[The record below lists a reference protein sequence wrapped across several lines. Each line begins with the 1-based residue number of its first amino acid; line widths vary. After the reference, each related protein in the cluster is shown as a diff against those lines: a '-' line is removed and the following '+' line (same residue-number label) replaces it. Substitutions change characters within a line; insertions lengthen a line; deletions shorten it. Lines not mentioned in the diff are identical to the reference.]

1 MKLLPQ
7 VSETFDLRLIATNP
21 IITNPSTSNFPASS
35 IQSWWYT
42 LKLVG
47 AFSLSRNPKDEEWKT
62 LNLCLIKVFLDS
74 PYFRVY
80 LKNSGKNLFRIV
92 WELVT
97 SCCGSLLI
105 LKALKPWQR
114 IRRSL
119 KSQQKKQNAGD
130 CWSLGPSTSAFLTKR
145 KNVNNFAHC
154 PTFPQQQ
161 IECWLASIEE
171 GHHIMLWRHPVAAYT
186 ESRGIPA
193 GQMLVYYSD
202 PQGKFLFLLVL
213 YCN

>member
-1 MKLLPQ
+1 MKNFESLFDQSLPG
-7 VSETFDLRLIATNP
+7 F
-21 IITNPSTSNFPASS
+21 
-35 IQSWWYT
+35 T
-42 LKLVG
+42 LFQG
-47 AFSLSRNPKDEEWKT
+47 
-62 LNLCLIKVFLDS
+62 VFEKFGD
-74 PYFRVY
+74 
-80 LKNSGKNLFRIV
+80 KNLFRIV

-119 KSQQKKQNAGD
+119 KSRQKKQNAGD
-130 CWSLGPSTSAFLTKR
+130 CWSLGPLTSAFLTKR

-171 GHHIMLWRHPVAAYT
+171 GHHIMLWRHPVAACT

-213 YCN
+213 YCNQCYQIWKENEHMHIQKGADESFCILQFVVLQSSNQLLTKSEMMTHSPLTDRGNY